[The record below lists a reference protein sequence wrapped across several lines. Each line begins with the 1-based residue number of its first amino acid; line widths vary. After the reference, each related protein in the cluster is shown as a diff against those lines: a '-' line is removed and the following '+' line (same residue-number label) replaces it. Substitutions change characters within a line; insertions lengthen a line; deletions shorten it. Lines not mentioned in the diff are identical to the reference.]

1 MQFITIPIRAL
12 GKARDFYVRIIT
24 DYAQRVT
31 YGSAMYIQSGPI
43 HKLSKSYNVSFS
55 SRSSSADNYDLREL
69 IRVAST
75 RRLGVDMDMDMQRQ
89 QMWRSTAA
97 GVVPRSCSVRM
108 GRIDEERPCES
119 QSKPPR
125 LVLPDE
131 LFVNITKSIGAE
143 VNQALVFLQDLAC
156 GGNIKQFLA
165 CFVAFHAL
173 LVLYERYEDQVGGF
187 VYSVL
192 DQLQHQYQKLD
203 AGVLSKIPKGKLDK
217 GKKHE

>member
-1 MQFITIPIRAL
+1 MRTKASNQNRFMQFITIPIRAL

-75 RRLGVDMDMDMQRQ
+75 RRLRVDMDMDMQRQ

-108 GRIDEERPCES
+108 GRIDEERPCELLWLFHLEVFGISYLMCRTCFGNRS

-143 VNQALVFLQDLAC
+143 VNQALGFLQDLAC
-156 GGNIKQFLA
+156 GGNISTTRKCIFG
-165 CFVAFHAL
+165 
-173 LVLYERYEDQVGGF
+173 D
-187 VYSVL
+187 
-192 DQLQHQYQKLD
+192 
-203 AGVLSKIPKGKLDK
+203 
-217 GKKHE
+217 